1 MSTLAVG
8 APKVVLLAGAQSAA
22 LAALRSLSMIL
33 FGAIAPSEERAAQG
47 EREVSHC
54 LGQAVKMAM
63 EGTGDKAAAAGAGG
77 AGGAGGS
84 ATETTSGSPGSPGAA
99 GIGQGDSVVN
109 LGGAV
114 TLKNSIFSPN
124 SSSDTNLSGT
134 MLDAGNNIDSIVE
147 NELTNSTSLNGVNP
161 DLAPLENYGGPTPT
175 MALLPGSPAIDAAD
189 LADFPATDQRGVP
202 RPFGPAPD
210 IGAFEDNHSVN
221 VSGQIAGLVP
231 GDASFL
237 ISPSNINYVFAPA
250 FQTVSL
256 QSNQT
261 GVNFQAYH
269 MNTITLGRALANSLN
284 FIFAGTNGQS
294 FRIETSTNFTAWTP
308 ITTNAISA
316 AGYVNDSFPVI
327 NEGSR
332 FFRVVS
338 P

>member
-1 MSTLAVG
+1 
-8 APKVVLLAGAQSAA
+8 
-22 LAALRSLSMIL
+22 
-33 FGAIAPSEERAAQG
+33 
-47 EREVSHC
+47 
-54 LGQAVKMAM
+54 
-63 EGTGDKAAAAGAGG
+63 
-77 AGGAGGS
+77 
-84 ATETTSGSPGSPGAA
+84 
-99 GIGQGDSVVN
+99 
-109 LGGAV
+109 V

-231 GDASFL
+231 GDEVTVISGRESTLTTNGGGYSFSVDDASFL